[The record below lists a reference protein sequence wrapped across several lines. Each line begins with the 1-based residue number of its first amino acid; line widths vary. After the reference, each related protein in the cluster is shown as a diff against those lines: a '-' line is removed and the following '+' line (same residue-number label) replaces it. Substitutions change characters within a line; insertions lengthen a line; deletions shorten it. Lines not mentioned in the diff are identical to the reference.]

1 MMSVHPIF
9 ILISIW
15 RSRGL
20 GDVYK
25 RQIIFF
31 SAVVAPTVFKSLE
44 EREAG
49 VFLRAF
55 FPKYY
60 VFGIVLGIVSVITLM
75 FMPINAI
82 LTYAIVAMTALTL
95 LGRMS
100 IPIINNARDS
110 GDEAGF
116 KKYHLISVMMNVITL
131 VIGIVILGIYL

>member
-9 ILISIW
+9 ILVSIW
-15 RSRGL
+15 SG
-20 GDVYK
+20 V
-25 RQIIFF
+25 IIFF

-60 VFGIVLGIVSVITLM
+60 IFGIVLGIASVIILMIMPVSV
-75 FMPINAI
+75 I
-82 LTYAIVAMTALTL
+82 LTYAIAAMTLLTI

-110 GDEAGF
+110 GDVAGF

-131 VIGIVILGIYL
+131 IIGLVILGIYL

>member
-1 MMSVHPIF
+1 MSIHPIF
-9 ILISIW
+9 ILVSIW
-15 RSRGL
+15 SG
-20 GDVYK
+20 V
-25 RQIIFF
+25 IIFF

-60 VFGIVLGIVSVITLM
+60 IFGILLGVASVVILM
-75 FMPINAI
+75 FMPVSAI
-82 LTYAIVAMTALTL
+82 LTYAIVAMTLLTV

-100 IPIINNARDS
+100 IPIINSARDS

-131 VIGIVILGIYL
+131 IIGLVILGIYL

>member
-1 MMSVHPIF
+1 MSVHPIF
-9 ILISIW
+9 ILVSIW
-15 RSRGL
+15 SG
-20 GDVYK
+20 V
-25 RQIIFF
+25 IIFF

-60 VFGIVLGIVSVITLM
+60 IFGIVLGIASVVTLM
-75 FMPINAI
+75 FMPVSVI
-82 LTYAIVAMTALTL
+82 LTYAIVAMTLLTV

-100 IPIINNARDS
+100 IPLINKARDS

-131 VIGIVILGIYL
+131 IIGLVILGIYL

>member
-9 ILISIW
+9 ILVSIW
-15 RSRGL
+15 SG
-20 GDVYK
+20 V
-25 RQIIFF
+25 IIFF

-60 VFGIVLGIVSVITLM
+60 IFGIVLGVASVVILM
-75 FMPINAI
+75 FMPVSAI
-82 LTYAIVAMTALTL
+82 LTYAIVAMTLLTV

-100 IPIINNARDS
+100 IPIINSARDS

-131 VIGIVILGIYL
+131 IIGLVILVIYL

>member
-9 ILISIW
+9 ILVSIW
-15 RSRGL
+15 SG
-20 GDVYK
+20 V
-25 RQIIFF
+25 IIFF

-60 VFGIVLGIVSVITLM
+60 IFGILLGAASVVILM
-75 FMPINAI
+75 FMPISAI
-82 LTYAIVAMTALTL
+82 LTYAVVAMTLLTV

-131 VIGIVILGIYL
+131 IIGLAILGTYL

>member
-9 ILISIW
+9 ILVSIW
-15 RSRGL
+15 SG
-20 GDVYK
+20 V
-25 RQIIFF
+25 IIFF

-60 VFGIVLGIVSVITLM
+60 IFGIVLGIASVIILM
-75 FMPINAI
+75 IMPISVI
-82 LTYAIVAMTALTL
+82 LTYAIAAMTLLTV

-100 IPIINNARDS
+100 IPVINNA
-110 GDEAGF
+110 
-116 KKYHLISVMMNVITL
+116 
-131 VIGIVILGIYL
+131 

>member
-9 ILISIW
+9 ILVSIW
-15 RSRGL
+15 SG
-20 GDVYK
+20 V
-25 RQIIFF
+25 IIFF

-60 VFGIVLGIVSVITLM
+60 IFGIVLGILSLVILM
-75 FMPINAI
+75 LMPVNVM
-82 LTYAIVAMTALTL
+82 LTYAIVAMTLLTI

-131 VIGIVILGIYL
+131 IIGVVILGVYL